1 MTSAVQIE
9 DARLAPL
16 IVPDARPQ
24 RLWFGGEWVE
34 GPVYVPAEDCVYWSD
49 IPNDRVLR
57 FSEADGASVALQ
69 PAGYANGHTLDREG
83 RIIRCEHGRRR
94 VSRVEHDGTLTTIAD
109 SYAGGRLN
117 SPNDVVVKSDGTI
130 WFSDP
135 PYGIVS
141 DREGHK
147 ADSEQAGCFVFRC
160 DPRDGALSVVSDAFE
175 DPNGLAFSPDESIL
189 YVSDTSRARRAGGRH
204 HLFACDLLGDGTR
217 LGEPRAFAVCEP
229 GLFDGFR
236 VDGDGNLWTSAGES
250 VAIYAPDGVR
260 LGRIPLP
267 EVVSNCT
274 FGGAA
279 GTTLFITATSAL
291 YALQTRA
298 RPRGPATAAA
308 RSSATPGAGS
318 PR

>member
-1 MTSAVQIE
+1 MTVEIE
-9 DARLAPL
+9 DPRLEAL
-16 IVPDARPQ
+16 IDPDARPR
-24 RLWFGGEWVE
+24 RLWTGGEWVE

-57 FSEADGASVALQ
+57 FSESDGASVALH

-83 RIIRCEHGRRR
+83 RIVRCEHGGRR
-94 VSRVEHDGTLTTIAD
+94 VSRVERDGTLSTLAD
-109 SYAGGRLN
+109 RYAGGRLN

-141 DREGHK
+141 DREGHR
-147 ADSEQAGCFVFRC
+147 ADSEQAGCFVFRW
-160 DPRDGALSVVSDAFE
+160 DPSDGTLTVVSDAFE

-189 YVSDTSRARRAGGRH
+189 YVSDTSGARRDTGRH
-204 HLFACDLLGDGTR
+204 HLFTCDVHHGGTR
-217 LGEPRAFAVCEP
+217 LAPPREFAVCES

-236 VDGDGNLWTSAGES
+236 VDVDGNLWTSAGES
-250 VAIYAPDGVR
+250 VEIYAPDGVR

-267 EVVSNCT
+267 AVVSNCT
-274 FGGAA
+274 FGGSQ
-279 GTTLFITATSAL
+279 GTTLFITATSSL
-291 YALQTRA
+291 YALTV
-298 RPRGPATAAA
+298 ATAGA
-308 RSSATPGAGS
+308 RSATPGAGS

>member
-1 MTSAVQIE
+1 MTSAVEIE
-9 DARLAPL
+9 DPRLAPL
-16 IVPDARPQ
+16 IGPDARLR
-24 RLWFGGEWVE
+24 RLWSGGEWVE

-49 IPNDRVLR
+49 IPNDRVMR

-94 VSRVEHDGTLTTIAD
+94 VSRVEPDGTLTTIAD
-109 SYAGGRLN
+109 RYAGGRLN

-160 DPRDGALSVVSDAFE
+160 DPRDGALTVVSDAFE

-189 YVSDTSRARRAGGRH
+189 YVSDTSAARHQNGRH
-204 HLFACDLLGDGTR
+204 HLFACDVVDGGTR
-217 LGEPRAFAVCEP
+217 LGPPRPFAVCEP
-229 GLFDGFR
+229 GVFDGLR
-236 VDGDGNLWTSAGES
+236 VDVAGNLWTSADDS
-250 VAIYAPDGVR
+250 VEIYAPDGAR

-267 EVVSNCT
+267 EVASNCT
-274 FGGAA
+274 FGGPS
-279 GTTLFITATSAL
+279 GTALFITATSSL
-291 YALQTRA
+291 YMLAVATTDA
-298 RPRGPATAAA
+298 RSAGPA
-308 RSSATPGAGS
+308 AGS

>member
-1 MTSAVQIE
+1 MTVEIE
-9 DARLAPL
+9 DPRLEKLLDPAATL
-16 IVPDARPQ
+16 Q
-24 RLWFGGEWVE
+24 WLWTGGEWTE

-49 IPNDRVLR
+49 IPNDRVMR
-57 FSEADGASVALQ
+57 WSEQDGATVALH
-69 PAGYANGHTLDREG
+69 PAGYSNGHTLDHEG
-83 RIIRCEHGRRR
+83 RIVRCEHGGRR

-109 SYAGGRLN
+109 RYAGGRLN
-117 SPNDVVVKSDGTI
+117 SPNDVIVKSDGTI
-130 WFSDP
+130 WFTDP

-160 DPRDGALSVVSDAFE
+160 DPSDGSLTVVSDALQ

-189 YVSDTSRARRAGGRH
+189 YVSDTSADRIEGGNH
-204 HLFACDLLGDGTR
+204 HLFAFDVVDGAR
-217 LGEPRAFAVCEP
+217 LENLREFAVCDP

-236 VDGDGNLWTSAGES
+236 VDVDGNVWTSAAET

-260 LGRIPLP
+260 LGRIMLP

-274 FGGAA
+274 FGGPN
-279 GTTLFITATSAL
+279 GTTLFMTVTSSL
-291 YALQTRA
+291 YALTV
-298 RPRGPATAAA
+298 ATTG
-308 RSSATPGAGS
+308 ATSVPPGAGS

>member
-1 MTSAVQIE
+1 MTGAVEIE
-9 DARLAPL
+9 DPRLAPL
-16 IVPDARPQ
+16 IVADARLR
-24 RLWFGGEWVE
+24 RLWTGGEWVE

-57 FSEADGASVALQ
+57 FSESDGTSVALQ

-83 RIIRCEHGRRR
+83 RIVRCEQGRRL
-94 VSRVEHDGTLTTIAD
+94 VSRVEPDGTLTTIAD
-109 SYAGGRLN
+109 RYAGGRLN
-117 SPNDVVVKSDGTI
+117 SPNDVVVKSDETI

-147 ADSEQAGCFVFRC
+147 AESEQAGCFVFRC
-160 DPRDGALSVVSDAFE
+160 DPRDGVLSVVGDAFE

-189 YVSDTSRARRAGGRH
+189 YVSDTSSARHDPGRH
-204 HLFACDLLGDGTR
+204 HLFACDVVDGGTR
-217 LGEPRAFAVCEP
+217 LAAPRPFAVCAS
-229 GLFDGFR
+229 GVFDGFR
-236 VDGDGNLWTSAGES
+236 VDVDGNLWTSAGES
-250 VAIYAPDGVR
+250 VEIYAPDGAR

-274 FGGAA
+274 FGGPQ
-279 GTTLFITATSAL
+279 GTTLFITATSSL
-291 YALQTRA
+291 YALTVATTGARA
-298 RPRGPATAAA
+298 AD
-308 RSSATPGAGS
+308 PGAGS

>member
-1 MTSAVQIE
+1 MTVEIE
-9 DARLAPL
+9 HPRLRPLIDPQARLC
-16 IVPDARPQ
+16 
-24 RLWFGGEWVE
+24 RLWTGAEWTE

-57 FSEADGASVALQ
+57 WSEADGATVALH
-69 PAGYANGHTLDREG
+69 PAGYANGHTLDHEG
-83 RIIRCEHGRRR
+83 RIVRCEHGGRQ
-94 VSRVEHDGTLTTIAD
+94 VSRVEHDGTISTIAD
-109 SYAGGRLN
+109 RYAGGRLN
-117 SPNDVVVKSDGTI
+117 SPNDVIVKSDGTI
-130 WFSDP
+130 WFTDP

-160 DPRDGALSVVSDAFE
+160 DPADGSIALVSDALQ

-189 YVSDTSRARRAGGRH
+189 YVSDTSADRYEGGNH
-204 HLFACDLLGDGTR
+204 HLFAFDVVEGGAR
-217 LGEPRAFAVCEP
+217 LENLRTFAVCDP

-236 VDGDGNLWTSAGES
+236 VDVAGNVWTSAGES

-260 LGRIPLP
+260 LGRIPMP

-274 FGGAA
+274 FGGRS
-279 GTTLFITATSAL
+279 GTTLFITATSSL
-291 YALQTRA
+291 YALTV
-298 RPRGPATAAA
+298 ATTG
-308 RSSATPGAGS
+308 ATFVPPGAGS